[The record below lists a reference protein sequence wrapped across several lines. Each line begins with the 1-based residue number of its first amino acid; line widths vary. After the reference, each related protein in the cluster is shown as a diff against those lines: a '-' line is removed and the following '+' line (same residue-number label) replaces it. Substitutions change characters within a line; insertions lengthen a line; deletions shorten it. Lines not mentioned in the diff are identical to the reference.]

1 MSPGPA
7 LEKFNDPRTPQAC
20 EAYPAWRCWVF
31 ESQKGDEMNRREK
44 LMYELS
50 DIEGDLD
57 AVKDF
62 VDAVESDFNTIAE
75 LLEGVTIDSLDN
87 IYEALKLAK
96 KVGGALY

>member
-1 MSPGPA
+1 
-7 LEKFNDPRTPQAC
+7 
-20 EAYPAWRCWVF
+20 
-31 ESQKGDEMNRREK
+31 MNRREK

-62 VDAVESDFNTIAE
+62 VDAVEDDFNTITK
-75 LLEGVTIDSLDN
+75 LLEEVTIDSLDK